1 MLEKRLLAMLT
12 ICLIVAGSV
21 GRFAPGAL
29 GLVLAHCCCGPHDAA
44 DACHCPD
51 CPAAHP
57 QEGDAQDRDDASGDS
72 PTMGTCTLEQ
82 VLARVP
88 AASPTV
94 TTSVVN
100 QRSTFVPSSAASRT
114 SSRTSSVTSNRA
126 VTAVLAG
133 RTNSISPALSQTT
146 YPGPRLCI
154 IRSIQ
159 NGSVIANNEPPN
171 WVPT

>member
-51 CPAAHP
+51 CPSAHP

-100 QRSTFVPSSAASRT
+100 VVAWRT
-114 SSRTSSVTSNRA
+114 SMPAPVIDLPA
-126 VTAVLAG
+126 PITA
-133 RTNSISPALSQTT
+133 PASA
-146 YPGPRLCI
+146 RLD
-154 IRSIQ
+154 
-159 NGSVIANNEPPN
+159 EPPRI
-171 WVPT
+171 T